1 MTWAIVKLSSFVK
14 CYKSMKKKTIKAI
27 ENDEYKNDLAE
38 YVILYQK
45 RIEDEDNPN
54 YFKEECID
62 QDNYVGKE
70 FYEKNYGY
78 KGVSNLD
85 SENNNNN
92 DVKKKNSNKRIKY
105 KLSNDD

>member
-1 MTWAIVKLSSFVK
+1 
-14 CYKSMKKKTIKAI
+14 MKKKTIKAI

-45 RIEDEDNPN
+45 RKEDEDNPN

-62 QDNYVGKE
+62 QDNYIGKE

>member
-1 MTWAIVKLSSFVK
+1 M
-14 CYKSMKKKTIKAI
+14 
-27 ENDEYKNDLAE
+27 AE

-62 QDNYVGKE
+62 QDNYIGKE

-78 KGVSNLD
+78 QGVSNLD
-85 SENNNNN
+85 SEINNNNN
-92 DVKKKNSNKRIKY
+92 EEKKKNSNKSNKRIKY
-105 KLSNDD
+105 KLNNDD